1 MRRGGPGIPVPE
13 SAHQGP
19 DSAAGGVP
27 GSACLAAL
35 MACRRQ
41 SGILH
46 QAGWE
51 GEGDQWKSS
60 PASKAAPGQAYE
72 PGYRFGRDIGRARAV
87 RTVTQKGGNGRRQ
100 YHWAV
105 AAAWPSCPGWTAGP
119 SGLGTTT
126 NNARVD
132 HPTTRK
138 RTITGMAV
146 KKRPIITMDRMRSA

>member
-27 GSACLAAL
+27 GSACLAGL

-72 PGYRFGRDIGRARAV
+72 PGYRFGRGIGRARAV
-87 RTVTQKGGNGRRQ
+87 RTATQKGGKWAASISLSGGRGLAILPRLNRRTFGPGYHHEQRARGPPNHQEEDNYRNGSQ
-100 YHWAV
+100 EKANHYH
-105 AAAWPSCPGWTAGP
+105 GP
-119 SGLGTTT
+119 DAIS
-126 NNARVD
+126 
-132 HPTTRK
+132 
-138 RTITGMAV
+138 
-146 KKRPIITMDRMRSA
+146 